1 MTSMPPT
8 ASETV
13 VIVEGSC
20 PHCGTDSAAI
30 KSMLHLILNDLEKIM
45 TDQDTEAALA
55 QEIEGDVQ
63 AETAATSAIAAEIAA
78 LEAAHPAVDFT
89 ALKQAVADAGT
100 ALAGEQALVP
110 PAAAAPAG

>member
-1 MTSMPPT
+1 MTSLPPP
-8 ASETV
+8 ASWGTV
-13 VIVEGSC
+13 VIVEGAC
-20 PHCGTDSAAI
+20 PHCGTNGPAI
-30 KSMLHLILNDLEKIM
+30 LARLSHIEKQLEKVM

-55 QEIEGDVQ
+55 QEIEADVQ
-63 AETAATSAIAAEIAA
+63 AGNAATSAIAAEIAA

-110 PAAAAPAG
+110 PAAG